1 MKHLYFS
8 LHEIHEYLDIHRMN
22 NMVEEESLTD
32 VKRLLAGK
40 LEELKKKR
48 AEPQFA
54 ENEIAD
60 LLGKIGKPDCEKL
73 RTGAPLFSLSLL
85 SCPHCGRS
93 FTLTDAVL
101 DHRYIY
107 QEDCNVPVAVKCIQE
122 GIIQTGNVYKGD
134 YDDPISSGES
144 IMISMRISPLICK
157 NAPIIL
163 FQG

>member
-1 MKHLYFS
+1 
-8 LHEIHEYLDIHRMN
+8 MN

-48 AEPQFA
+48 AELQFA

-107 QEDCNVPVAVKCIQE
+107 QGRLQCACGCEMQIQE
-122 GIIQTGNVYKGD
+122 GIIQTGMCTKVIMID
-134 YDDPISSGES
+134 LISSGES